1 MPALI
6 NPLPGHRLTDAFGY
20 RDPVPGVP
28 GSGGLHSGQD
38 FAAPGGTP
46 IRATASGRI
55 SFVGW
60 KDQYGG
66 NMVHI
71 DHDDG
76 TQTRYAHLSGFSCSL
91 GQRVNAGE
99 IVAFV
104 GTTGA
109 SNGNHLHLEHLV
121 NGRYVDPMLYISTN
135 GPSTKDDDMLVTKD
149 PGGNYLFTD
158 DEGIENIALY
168 FDKGVKGEEAISAMR
183 AMGLVTDLTQ
193 RQADV
198 VRSIA
203 RNRAAA
209 KRAELVAAVK
219 AAVGT
224 PDTSAITKGILDAI
238 AKQGVKVDAAALS
251 KDIAKAVNDDAAKRM
266 IS

>member
-6 NPLPGHRLTDAFGY
+6 NPLPGYPRTDAFGY

-38 FAAPGGTP
+38 VAAPGGTR
-46 IRATASGRI
+46 IRAAAAGRV

-60 KDQYGG
+60 KDQFGG

-76 TQTRYAHLSGFSCSL
+76 TQTRYAHLSGFL
-91 GQRVNAGE
+91 VTVGQRVSAGQD
-99 IVAFV
+99 VALV

-109 SNGNHLHLEHLV
+109 SNGNHLHWEYLV
-121 NGRYVDPMLYISTN
+121 NGQYVNPLNYLVASAT
-135 GPSTKDDDMLVTKD
+135 STKDDDMLVTKD

-158 DEGIENIALY
+158 DEGIENVALY
-168 FDKGVKGEEAISAMR
+168 FDKGVGGEEAIAALR
-183 AMGLVTDLTQ
+183 AMGLVTDLSQ
-193 RQADV
+193 RHADV

-251 KDIAKAVNDDAAKRM
+251 KDIAKEVNDDAAKRM